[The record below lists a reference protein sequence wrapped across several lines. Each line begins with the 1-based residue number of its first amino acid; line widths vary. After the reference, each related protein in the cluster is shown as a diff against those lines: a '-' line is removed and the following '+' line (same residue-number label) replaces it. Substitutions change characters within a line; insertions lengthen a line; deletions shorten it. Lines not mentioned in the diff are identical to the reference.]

1 MRWAERAFVGE
12 GTEIV
17 GCALAAGATPEAL
30 FVAAEARGDHE
41 VAELAAWTLDNGARV
56 FTLAAGVA
64 DRIADTVT
72 PHPVFG
78 VFAMTDRPLE
88 DLAHP
93 TLAVA
98 CVDVRDPGNAGTVL
112 RSADAAGVGAVLFCG
127 TSVDPFNPKTV
138 RSSAGSIFHV
148 PLAVVPEPLRAL
160 GWLSAAGLAV
170 YAADPTGTDYA
181 GLELVAP
188 CAFVLGNEAA
198 GLPDTVRNAADA
210 VVAIPMVGGAESLNV
225 AVSCAVLCFEA
236 ARQRRSVPSRP
247 TGADDPVA

>member
-1 MRWAERAFVGE
+1 M
-12 GTEIV
+12 
-17 GCALAAGATPEAL
+17 
-30 FVAAEARGDHE
+30 AAEARGERE
-41 VAELAAWTLDNGARV
+41 VAELAARTLEAGARV
-56 FTLAAGVA
+56 FTLAGGVA

-72 PHPVFG
+72 AHPVFG

-98 CVDVRDPGNAGTVL
+98 CVEVRDPGNAGTVL
-112 RSADAAGVGAVLFCG
+112 RTADAAGVGAVLFCG

-148 PLAVVPEPLRAL
+148 PLAVVPDSLSALR
-160 GWLSAAGLAV
+160 WLSAGGLAV
-170 YAADPTGTDYA
+170 YAADPVGVDYA
-181 GLELVAP
+181 GLELARP

-198 GLPDTVRNAADA
+198 GLPDTVRGAADA
-210 VVAIPMVGGAESLNV
+210 VVAIPMVGAAESLNV

-236 ARQRRSVPSRP
+236 ARQRRAGPGRP
-247 TGADDPVA
+247 TGGEDAVA